1 MISLKDA
8 LTKKK
13 HITVRIPSDDY
24 QMLKHIEEITKSKN
38 HKISFSTVVEK
49 VLEIGLN
56 SPKMVK
62 KQVNFDEKYSKEI
75 AESLQK
81 IRDNTDK
88 LVKNSKITSNNVNQS
103 AKYINYSLKTNSS
116 ISIDELLQN
125 FASVKTYEAS
135 SYDTLSEVKEDVTRL
150 CQQLLQ

>member
-1 MISLKDA
+1 MNLF
-8 LTKKK
+8 TKKK
-13 HITVRIPSDDY
+13 HVTVRIPEDDY
-24 QMLKHIEEITKSKN
+24 KTLKNIEEVVKKEN
-38 HKISFSTVVEK
+38 HKMSFSTVLTK